1 MLPITLELRNF
12 LAYRTPQTVRFDGI
26 HLACLTG
33 ANGAGKSSLLDAI
46 TWALW
51 GKARARDDELV
62 YHDETEMTVQLD
74 FEQEGQSYRVLRR
87 RSRKGAGSGTLDLYV
102 RNPDGGWQTMNGN
115 RKTDTQKVI
124 ERLLRMSYDTF
135 VHSAFLQQGKAD
147 AFTTLGP
154 AERKRV
160 LGEIL
165 DLARWTRYELA
176 VKEALKLLE
185 DETNTLN
192 GRLQQIEQ
200 ELQREPVLRAELQ
213 QAEAAHAQA
222 EVALAQAEAA
232 LAELQH
238 IPGEITRNQAALRE
252 ADAARLKCERDLQ
265 VVDGKIAGERAEIAK
280 LEQVLAREGEITEG
294 YRGLQDARTQNADF
308 SQKQSQLMTLEQRQR
323 EIEKTLEAERAA
335 IDKQIA
341 QWNTRIDQY
350 DREIAAGDPQA
361 YEALAD
367 QVRALD
373 VKADEKAEREQ
384 ALAAL
389 TQEHSELKGRNT
401 AIVPNSQKLRDRIN
415 RLKELQGECPLCGQ
429 PLTEAHRTQVTDELE
444 AEGRGMKAEYEANI
458 ASIAELE
465 QQAGFIRQ
473 QISTLDKALTQG
485 KGLRDKAAQ
494 MQAAVHKAGQ
504 ALAER
509 AALVMKR
516 DDQQQRLDSGSFG
529 AAQRAALAAI
539 TAERE
544 VLGYDRARHD
554 ALRQSVQQYEAY
566 DEDYRKL
573 SSARDML
580 PVRQQALTDALA
592 RQSELSEALARC
604 QHTQEALQTEALAL
618 QGQMLTYNQRREAQ
632 RTARQA
638 EISARE
644 RKVSAE
650 QAVRVLDE
658 QRRKSEEVR
667 AERDA
672 LKERSS
678 QLEQLRTAFGRNG
691 VPAMIIEQAIPELED
706 AANALLSAMTDG
718 RMSLGLKTT
727 KERVTGGAAET
738 LEIAISDEL
747 GTRGYEL
754 YSGGEAFR
762 INFALRVALSQLLAR
777 RSGAHLRTLFI
788 DEGFGTQD
796 EEGRGKLVDAITRIQ
811 DRFDLILVITHMDD
825 LRDSF
830 PVHLQIE
837 KTASGST
844 VTLR

>member
-12 LAYRTPQTVRFDGI
+12 LAYRTSQTVRFDGI

-62 YHDETEMTVQLD
+62 HHDETEMTVQLD
-74 FEQEGQSYRVLRR
+74 FEQEGQCYRVLRR

-102 RNPDGGWQTMNGN
+102 RNPDGGWQTMSGD
-115 RKTDTQKVI
+115 RKTATQKRI
-124 ERLLRMSYDTF
+124 ESLLRMSYDTF

-165 DLARWTRYELA
+165 NLERWTGYDNA
-176 VKEALKLLE
+176 VRVAQSALEADLH
-185 DETNTLN
+185 TLD

-200 ELQREPVLRAELQ
+200 ELQREPVLRTELQ
-213 QAEAAHAQA
+213 QAEAAQ
-222 EVALAQAEAA
+222 AQAEAT
-232 LAELQH
+232 LAQADAAFEEVKL
-238 IPGEITRNQAALRE
+238 IPDEIKRNQAALRDA
-252 ADAARLKCERDLQ
+252 ADALQKHQRDLDS
-265 VVDGKIAGERAEIAK
+265 VGVEIAGHRAQIAAQ
-280 LEQVLAREGEITEG
+280 EQVLAREGEITEG
-294 YRGLQDARTQNADF
+294 YHSLQDARTQNEDF
-308 SQKQSQLMTLEQRQR
+308 SKKQSQLMALEQRQR
-323 EIEKTLEAERAA
+323 DIEKKLEAERAA
-335 IDKQIA
+335 IDKQVA
-341 QWNTRIDQY
+341 QWTARIDQY

-373 VKADEKAEREQ
+373 VKADEKAGREQ

-389 TQEHSELKGRNT
+389 TQEQSELKGRNAT
-401 AIVPNSQKLRDRIN
+401 IVPESQKLRDRIN

-444 AEGRGMKAEYEANI
+444 AEGRGMKAQHEANK

-465 QQAGFIRQ
+465 QQAEFIRG
-473 QISTLDKALTQG
+473 QIRTLDAALTQG
-485 KGLRDKAAQ
+485 KPLRDQAAQ
-494 MQAAVHKAGQ
+494 MQAAVRKAEQ
-504 ALAER
+504 AQAER
-509 AALVMKR
+509 AQLAAKR
-516 DDQQQRLDSGSFG
+516 DSEQQRLDSGSFG

-544 VLGYDRARHD
+544 ALGYDRDRHD
-554 ALRQSVQQYEAY
+554 ALRQSVHQYAAY
-566 DEDYRKL
+566 DEDFRKL
-573 SSARDML
+573 SSARDLL
-580 PVRQQALTDALA
+580 PVHQQALTGALA
-592 RQSELSEALARC
+592 RQSDLNEAFARS
-604 QHTQEALQTEALAL
+604 QHTQNTLQTEAQAL
-618 QGQMLTYNQRREAQ
+618 QGQMLTYNERREAQ
-632 RTARQA
+632 RKARQA
-638 EISARE
+638 EISARD
-644 RKVSAE
+644 RQVSAA
-650 QAVRVLDE
+650 QAVRVLDD
-658 QRRKSEEVR
+658 QRRQSEEVR

-672 LKERSS
+672 LKERSG
-678 QLEQLRTAFGRNG
+678 QLTQLRTAFGRNG

-706 AANALLSAMTDG
+706 AANALLGAMTDG

-727 KERVTGGAAET
+727 KELATGGAAET
-738 LEIAISDEL
+738 LEIDISDEL

-811 DRFDLILVITHMDD
+811 DHFDLILVITHMDD